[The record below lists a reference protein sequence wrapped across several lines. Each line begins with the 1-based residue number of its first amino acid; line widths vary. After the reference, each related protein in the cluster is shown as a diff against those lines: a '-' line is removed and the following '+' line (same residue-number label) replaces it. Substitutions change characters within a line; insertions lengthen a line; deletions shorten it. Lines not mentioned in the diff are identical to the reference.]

1 MEEINV
7 NIENYIIKLLI
18 YVEFKIEK
26 SFIWYIKNYNM
37 TIIGLCGNKRAGK
50 DTFADHLMTLHEGIQ
65 KYSFAGPLKEA
76 CRIIFCLNDEQ
87 IDGSLKETLDE
98 RWGLSPRQMF
108 QTFGTDLVRNQYSK
122 LVPGTKLEEVGAAFW
137 VYRFQVWYKQWKKE
151 NPDKILII
159 TDIRFPDELKVVKE
173 MGGTIIKINRP
184 SFKLKDSHISEKN
197 IDNMIGDYNLT
208 NSDTL
213 EEYKTK
219 IEKMYLTVTT
229 TSDNE

>member
-1 MEEINV
+1 
-7 NIENYIIKLLI
+7 
-18 YVEFKIEK
+18 
-26 SFIWYIKNYNM
+26 M

-50 DTFADHLMTLHEGIQ
+50 DTFADHLMTLHERIQ

-122 LVPGTKLEEVGAAFW
+122 LVPGTKLEEVGDAFW

-173 MGGTIIKINRP
+173 ILGTLGLTHLLDNRDKEERKRIKYEMCDHFWTICGRE
-184 SFKLKDSHISEKN
+184 SCYWEK
-197 IDNMIGDYNLT
+197 IG
-208 NSDTL
+208 
-213 EEYKTK
+213 K
-219 IEKMYLTVTT
+219 
-229 TSDNE
+229 